1 MTDEIS
7 IQVGLEMHQLI
18 GDLYPICRS
27 ITGNGIRETLRL
39 LEKHIPMEIHEIPS
53 GTKVFD
59 WNVPK
64 EWNIQDA
71 YIKNINGK
79 RVVDFKQSNLH
90 VVSYSQPIHEKMT
103 LEKLRPHLH
112 SLPDNPDW
120 IPYRT
125 SYYKENWGFCLS
137 HHQLMELK
145 DQEYEVCIESSL
157 ENGHLTYGECFIKGK
172 TEHEILISCHICHP
186 SLCNDNL
193 SGMALSTFL
202 AKTLRGKSL
211 RYSYRFLF
219 IPGTIGPITWLA
231 LNESHVSKI
240 KSGMVVT
247 GVGDPGAVTYKKS
260 RQGNAEIDHAFR
272 YILKASGK
280 AHTIIDF
287 FPYGYDER
295 QYCSPGFNLP
305 VGCFMR
311 TPHGEYSQYHTSGD
325 NLTFV
330 QPEFLQESFTCCLD
344 ALTLLEKNKTFL
356 SQNPNCEPQLGKRGL
371 YRAIGGQSEGAKK
384 EMAILWVLNLSDG
397 QHSVL
402 EMAERS
408 GMPFNVMSEAAE
420 TLAQHGLV
428 KEVVC

>member
-1 MTDEIS
+1 
-7 IQVGLEMHQLI
+7 
-18 GDLYPICRS
+18 
-27 ITGNGIRETLRL
+27 
-39 LEKHIPMEIHEIPS
+39 
-53 GTKVFD
+53 
-59 WNVPK
+59 
-64 EWNIQDA
+64 
-71 YIKNINGK
+71 
-79 RVVDFKQSNLH
+79 
-90 VVSYSQPIHEKMT
+90 
-103 LEKLRPHLH
+103 
-112 SLPDNPDW
+112 
-120 IPYRT
+120 
-125 SYYKENWGFCLS
+125 
-137 HHQLMELK
+137 MELK

-172 TEHEILISCHICHP
+172 TEHEVLISCHICHP

-202 AKTLRGKSL
+202 AKTLRQKSL

-219 IPGTIGPITWLA
+219 IPGTIGSITWLA

-295 QYCSPGFNLP
+295 QFCSPGFNLP

-330 QPEFLQESFTCCLD
+330 QPEFLQESYTCCLD

-356 SQNPNCEPQLGKRGL
+356 SQNPHCEPQLGKRGL